1 MAMPAVVPMAWYRA
15 KGCSDARRE
24 GGWRA
29 AHAALAPMVRRHD
42 ARDESGGCC
51 RGRQAES
58 RGQGRRAPCPRRAG
72 PTRTESQQR
81 RPGGTGNVED
91 DAADDAAAGE
101 ADEYDI
107 LPDPQ
112 GRRHP
117 ASRGGGH
124 AGCGAGGMM
133 QSQGLLRRQARRRVA
148 QGPCGPSPRG
158 AAGTTPG
165 ARAGAVAAVSRAEG
179 RGQWCAPCPGRAEPT
194 RTEPQRR
201 RAEKWS
207 TSMSLPRRRRA
218 SSSHRPLRG
227 EVSTRQRNDGHM
239 RRRFDVRRTD
249 DAGGGEGETAGRAH
263 GGTRC
268 MPRGRT

>member
-1 MAMPAVVPMAWYRA
+1 M
-15 KGCSDARRE
+15 GGE
-24 GGWRA
+24 GTAGA
-29 AHAALAPMVRRHD
+29 APIRSSAEAP
-42 ARDESGGCC
+42 SGI
-51 RGRQAES
+51 
-58 RGQGRRAPCPRRAG
+58 
-72 PTRTESQQR
+72 
-81 RPGGTGNVED
+81 D
-91 DAADDAAAGE
+91 DATEGAVDDAAAGDAEGCE
-101 ADEYDI
+101 AGQV

-112 GRRHP
+112 GQRHP
-117 ASRGGGH
+117 AAWGGGGH

-133 QSQGLLRRQARRRVA
+133 PSQGLLRRQARRRVA

-201 RAEKWS
+201 RAEKCS

-218 SSSHRPLRG
+218 SSSPRPLRG